1 MVPVILLQ
9 PPDPA
14 GRGLQDPDGG
24 SPCQRHFVRGVHGAV
39 CLLRAGGGRAG
50 GGGQNYGANKYDI
63 QH

>member
-39 CLLRAGGGRAG
+39 CLLRAIGGGAG
-50 GGGQNYGANKYDI
+50 GGGQD
-63 QH
+63 